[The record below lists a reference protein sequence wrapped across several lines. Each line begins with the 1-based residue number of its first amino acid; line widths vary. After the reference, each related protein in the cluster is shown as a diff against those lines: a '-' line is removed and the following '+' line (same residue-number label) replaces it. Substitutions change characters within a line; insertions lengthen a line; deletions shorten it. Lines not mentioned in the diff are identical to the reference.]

1 MSCPS
6 PAGRT
11 VHKTFLA
18 ELPQRSGDEV
28 VLAAWVRRL
37 RVPSPTTFVVRQDA
51 SGQMPCAAATPALA
65 PLARADLPAIG
76 MDPLLAVADTTV
88 RSCGA
93 TSASGRCSGRR
104 RRGSRGSALR
114 CAARNPSR
122 MDVVD
127 DPETERRHRA
137 ATPSGDSRAGGAPAR
152 RPSPRRRRGAGGV
165 RPAVPRARIHDGRE
179 APAPARQPRGVGPRP
194 RHRPGGVR
202 RPPPQVRRGHAA
214 ARGASRDR
222 AGAPDGASR
231 RSGERARG
239 RPRPRRPDPQGPV
252 RGPTPSPVASAPRV
266 LRTPGRQNPG
276 SSEPQVV
283 RTRVSSA
290 VAPLRPGRPG
300 VPAGP
305 GVGGKL
311 KGRGAIVAGER
322 ERARQREPQAG
333 ASGRPEVLGR
343 GTATSCRSRRTP
355 CRSGTRPRG
364 RGRGTPSSRRGRR
377 PGPTGRSD
385 PTTPCT
391 CRSRCPSAGCR

>member
-222 AGAPDGASR
+222 AGAPDGGSR

-266 LRTPGRQNPG
+266 LRTPGPQNPG
-276 SSEPQVV
+276 SSEPRVV
-283 RTRVSSA
+283 RTPGRQNQGVVRCGSASAGPPRGPRGPGGRRQIEGTRSDRRGGKRTRPPAGTAGGRVGETGGLGARDGYFVS
-290 VAPLRPGRPG
+290 VAPNTL
-300 VPAGP
+300 
-305 GVGGKL
+305 
-311 KGRGAIVAGER
+311 
-322 ERARQREPQAG
+322 
-333 ASGRPEVLGR
+333 S
-343 GTATSCRSRRTP
+343 
-355 CRSGTRPRG
+355 
-364 RGRGTPSSRRGRR
+364 
-377 PGPTGRSD
+377 
-385 PTTPCT
+385 
-391 CRSRCPSAGCR
+391 